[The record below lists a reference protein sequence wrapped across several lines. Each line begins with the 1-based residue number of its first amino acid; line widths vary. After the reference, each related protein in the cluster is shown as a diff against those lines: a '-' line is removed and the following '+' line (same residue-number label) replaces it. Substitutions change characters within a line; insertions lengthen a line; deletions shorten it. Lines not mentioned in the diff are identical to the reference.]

1 MTETRAIDR
10 TSPLPLY
17 WQLKARI
24 VDDIEERGLGP
35 DDRLPGDHELCE
47 MYDVS
52 RTVVR
57 QALRELEFEGVIRR
71 EKGRGTFVAD
81 RRTSRGFG
89 HALLGTFEDI
99 QTAGRQQESIVLRR
113 ELVDASPVVARDL
126 RLRDP
131 ERVVEIERLRL
142 VDGEPWAIT
151 RTQLPRDV
159 GEQLLDVELRNVS
172 IYGVLEREFGVQFE
186 RAERTVEAELA
197 DARASAA
204 LGLPVGAAVLV
215 MRSVSFDPT
224 GRPIERFTG
233 VHRGDRSR
241 LDIEV
246 SRSTGRG

>member
-1 MTETRAIDR
+1 MTDPRAIDR

-24 VDDIEERGLGP
+24 VDDIAERGLGP
-35 DDRLPGDHELCE
+35 GERLPGDHELCAL
-47 MYDVS
+47 YDVS

-71 EKGRGTFVAD
+71 ERGRGTFVAD

-99 QTAGRQQESIVLRR
+99 QTSGQQQESIVLRR
-113 ELVDASPVVARDL
+113 GVVEASAVVARDL
-126 RLRDP
+126 QLT
-131 ERVVEIERLRL
+131 EGEHVVEIERLRL

-159 GEQLLDVELRNVS
+159 GEQLLDIDLRNQS
-172 IYGVLEREFGVQFE
+172 LYGVLEREFGVQFE

-197 DARASAA
+197 DARAAEA
-204 LGLPVGAAVLV
+204 LGVTLGSAVLV
-215 MRSVSFDPT
+215 MHSISFDPT

-241 LDIEV
+241 LDIDV
-246 SRSTGRG
+246 SKSPRQ